1 MIKNKQNVI
10 AIFLVLLF
18 GISLFYVGT
27 DGFQAYTAETA
38 RTNKLM
44 EEKPKLP
51 IVTLEDSNERTY
63 SFSEFDGKY
72 VLMTF
77 IYTSCTDVCLQLEV
91 NAAEVYNAIPEKY
104 IGEDIVFLSISFDP
118 TRDTPEQLD
127 KYRSYFKSDGET
139 WRMARIPNQKELD
152 TVLKELGVVVIPDGN
167 GNFTHNSA
175 FYLAGPDGKLL
186 EVMDYK
192 KTEEAAKKVTN
203 ILKSDLEG

>member
-1 MIKNKQNVI
+1 MIKNKQNLI
-10 AIFLVLLF
+10 AIFLVILF

-27 DGFQAYTAETA
+27 DGFKAYTAETA

-44 EEKPKLP
+44 EEKPELP
-51 IVTLEDSNERTY
+51 LVTLEDSNKRSY
-63 SFSEFDGKY
+63 SFSEFEGKY

-91 NAAEVYNAIPEKY
+91 NAAEVYNSIPQKY

-118 TRDTPEQLD
+118 AIDTPDQLD

-152 TVLKELGVVVIPDGN
+152 TVLEELGVIVIPDGN

-192 KTEEAAKKVTN
+192 KTEEAAKKVTD
-203 ILKSDLEG
+203 ILDNEVEG